1 MSESKETKGDFEM
14 VEQIAN
20 KYFSE
25 IEHAVPYIQQS
36 LFDLQNESYK
46 TWKNAVDAN
55 ILLQKE
61 FLAKSGFDYVIPDSA
76 KSILE
81 NMLREAVKF
90 RELSNKITISNIES
104 VKNNFKSWNNNAE
117 SFVDLNRKI
126 MNYWTSTLLPKANR
140 S

>member
-1 MSESKETKGDFEM
+1 MSESRETKGDFE
-14 VEQIAN
+14 VEQIAK

-25 IEHAVPYIQQS
+25 IEHAVPHIQQS
-36 LFDLQNESYK
+36 IFDLQNESYK

-61 FLAKSGFDYVIPDSA
+61 FLTKTGFNYVIPDSA

-90 RELSNKITISNIES
+90 RELSNKITVSSIES
-104 VKNNFKSWNNNAE
+104 IKNNFKSWNNNAE
-117 SFVDLNRKI
+117 SFVDLNRNI
-126 MNYWTSTLLPKANR
+126 MNYWTSTLLPKTNQ

>member
-1 MSESKETKGDFEM
+1 MSENKETKGNFEV
-14 VEQIAN
+14 VEQIAK

-25 IEHAVPYIQQS
+25 IEHAVPHIQQS

-61 FLAKSGFDYVIPDSA
+61 FLEKSGFNYVIPDSA

-90 RELSNKITISNIES
+90 RELSNKITVSNIES
-104 VKNNFKSWNNNAE
+104 VRNNFKSWNNHAE

-126 MNYWTSTLLPKANR
+126 MNYWASTLLPKTNQ

>member
-1 MSESKETKGDFEM
+1 MSESKETKGNFEV
-14 VEQIAN
+14 VEQITK

-25 IEHAVPYIQQS
+25 IEHAVPHIQQS

-61 FLAKSGFDYVIPDSA
+61 FLAKSGFNYVIPDSA

-90 RELSNKITISNIES
+90 RELSNKVTVSNIES

-126 MNYWTSTLLPKANR
+126 MNYWTSTLLPKTNQ

>member
-1 MSESKETKGDFEM
+1 MSENKETKGNFEV
-14 VEQIAN
+14 VEQIAK

-25 IEHAVPYIQQS
+25 IEHAVPHIQQS

-61 FLAKSGFDYVIPDSA
+61 FLEKSGFNYVIPDSA

-90 RELSNKITISNIES
+90 RELSNKITVSNIES
-104 VKNNFKSWNNNAE
+104 VRNNFKSWNNNAE

-126 MNYWTSTLLPKANR
+126 MNYWASTLLPKTNQ

>member
-1 MSESKETKGDFEM
+1 MSESKETKGNFEV
-14 VEQIAN
+14 VEQIVK

-25 IEHAVPYIQQS
+25 IEHAVPHIQQS

-61 FLAKSGFDYVIPDSA
+61 FLAKSGFNYVIPDSA

-90 RELSNKITISNIES
+90 RELSNKVTVSNIES

-126 MNYWTSTLLPKANR
+126 MNYWTSALLPKTNQ

>member
-1 MSESKETKGDFEM
+1 MSESKETKGNFEV
-14 VEQIAN
+14 VEQITK

-25 IEHAVPYIQQS
+25 IEHAVPHIQQS

-61 FLAKSGFDYVIPDSA
+61 FLEKSGFNYVIPDSA

-90 RELSNKITISNIES
+90 RELSNKITVSNIES
-104 VKNNFKSWNNNAE
+104 IKNNFKSWNDKAE

-126 MNYWTSTLLPKANR
+126 MNYWTSTLLPKTNQ